1 MEEMNNISSNYYFT
15 PVDPSNYKNNF
26 SIKMGYLL
34 KFLVVIFLI
43 LLIIT
48 PSSALEKDLEKY
60 LPPLQT
66 HPLPN
71 PLNQWQDQPYS
82 GDYFEEITPSLG
94 GYLLWSEFPIKIY
107 FDRPDNPNDTAAET
121 QRFNQWV
128 NAVETSINEWNTY
141 LPMTEVDRRELA
153 DIIIER
159 NDPPIDSKIDPETGQ
174 LQIPRA
180 RTAQTRYEFYIKND
194 KLFHK
199 MIIKISPSLSKL
211 ATLSATRHE
220 LGHGLGIWGHSLQEN
235 DVLYFS
241 QVSSSIPISS
251 RDINT
256 LKKIYEQ
263 PTRLGWSLPLNK

>member
-1 MEEMNNISSNYYFT
+1 MYKPIKYKFDLKIVLNY
-15 PVDPSNYKNNF
+15 
-26 SIKMGYLL
+26 
-34 KFLVVIFLI
+34 LVIIFLI
-43 LLIIT
+43 LLLIT
-48 PSSALEKDLEKY
+48 PSSALEKDLEKS
-60 LPPLQT
+60 LPPLKT
-66 HPLPN
+66 HPLPT

-82 GDYFEEITPSLG
+82 GDYFEQIQPSMG

-107 FDRPDNPNDTAAET
+107 FDRPDNPNDTAAT
-121 QRFNQWV
+121 TRRFNQWV
-128 NAVETSINEWNTY
+128 NGVEKSIDEWNNY
-141 LPMTEVDRRELA
+141 LPIIEVTQAELA

-159 NDPPIDSKIDPETGQ
+159 TDPPINPKIDPETGQ

-180 RTAQTRYEFYIKND
+180 KTAQTRYEFYIKDN

-199 MIIKISPSLSKL
+199 MIIQISPRLSQV
-211 ATLSATRHE
+211 ATLSAARHE

-241 QVSSSIPISS
+241 QVNSSIPISS

-263 PTRLGWSLPLNK
+263 PTRLGWPLPINN